1 MDQSFLL
8 NIAALDQKGELVLKQ
23 KSLLSD
29 MIFLGLL
36 SLVSFMVPQL
46 TEWKTAHEKS
56 FFILFF

>member
-1 MDQSFLL
+1 MGQSFLL

-36 SLVSFMVPQL
+36 SLVSFTVPQL
-46 TEWKTAHEKS
+46 MEWKTAHEKF